1 MHEPGTGN
9 SDEPHLHYQL
19 QETNFPKPEG
29 TMKVFFE
36 KITVKRNGKTEMKN
50 DYSPVKGDVVGQD
63 QLRD

>member
-1 MHEPGTGN
+1 
-9 SDEPHLHYQL
+9 
-19 QETNFPKPEG
+19 
-29 TMKVFFE
+29 MKVFFE